1 MARVMEY
8 YNGRKIIVHKRRRL
22 RSVYNVA
29 DRWNISP
36 LDAAELM
43 NNVESRQTN
52 IEEDKERK
60 EKEIEIIGRKTYYI
74 HIYIVI
80 EFTLIMWIYRKL
92 NNYLTV
98 NRC

>member
-1 MARVMEY
+1 MEY

-29 DRWNISP
+29 YRWNISP

-60 EKEIEIIGRKTYYI
+60 EKEIIGNKKYYI

-80 EFTLIMWIYRKL
+80 EFTLIMWIY
-92 NNYLTV
+92 N
-98 NRC
+98 

>member
-36 LDAAELM
+36 LDA
-43 NNVESRQTN
+43 
-52 IEEDKERK
+52 
-60 EKEIEIIGRKTYYI
+60 
-74 HIYIVI
+74 
-80 EFTLIMWIYRKL
+80 
-92 NNYLTV
+92 
-98 NRC
+98 C